1 MNTINDSHN
10 KAMDLVELALIERAK
25 GTQEEVSALFEEALV
40 HELAAISKLDQPVE
54 PTFSVLHRS
63 AGWIAFNCQQYRMA
77 EKLVATALAH
87 DPPSEIAEELRDL
100 LEQVQFQRHLRLKG
114 VSLGEDEFQMSLSG
128 QAVGLGVVR
137 SDEFSVRIG
146 ESSRLL
152 QRIIERRMGRP
163 FREGGSPTKDVRDYE
178 LFVTVPRAASFAV
191 TFRLG
196 QPSQQL
202 SLPGMSDTAE
212 IVDEFMDLM
221 DLVNSGRV
229 DEVQERVSE
238 PAYLRN
244 FLGLVKKIAPDG
256 ERIRQ
261 VGFTS
266 VRNGVERFVSM
277 TSPSSTL
284 PVPPVENSIAENAEL
299 VEIQGTLLYA
309 DARNS
314 KSSQIRII
322 DDEKK
327 THTVDVPEG
336 MMNDIVRPMWELTVG
351 IKGVRGQR
359 NIIMLQDIWSLDS
372 D

>member
-1 MNTINDSHN
+1 
-10 KAMDLVELALIERAK
+10 
-25 GTQEEVSALFEEALV
+25 
-40 HELAAISKLDQPVE
+40 
-54 PTFSVLHRS
+54 
-63 AGWIAFNCQQYRMA
+63 
-77 EKLVATALAH
+77 
-87 DPPSEIAEELRDL
+87 
-100 LEQVQFQRHLRLKG
+100 
-114 VSLGEDEFQMSLSG
+114 MSLSG

-196 QPSQQL
+196 QPSQQC
-202 SLPGMSDTAE
+202 PFQGMSDTA
-212 IVDEFMDLM
+212 VDEFMDLM

-277 TSPSSTL
+277 NKPFIYAPGPSC
-284 PVPPVENSIAENAEL
+284 
-299 VEIQGTLLYA
+299 
-309 DARNS
+309 
-314 KSSQIRII
+314 
-322 DDEKK
+322 
-327 THTVDVPEG
+327 
-336 MMNDIVRPMWELTVG
+336 
-351 IKGVRGQR
+351 
-359 NIIMLQDIWSLDS
+359 
-372 D
+372 